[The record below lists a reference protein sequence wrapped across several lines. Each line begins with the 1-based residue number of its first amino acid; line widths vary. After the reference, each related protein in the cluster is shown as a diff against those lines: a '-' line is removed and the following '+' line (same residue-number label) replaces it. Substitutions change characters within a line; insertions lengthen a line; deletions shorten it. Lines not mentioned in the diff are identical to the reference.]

1 MTEDTVTYALVDTMP
16 QKNDEIVAHIF
27 PSTVDGETHPVMQGT
42 NAPPST
48 QYQSL
53 SDIQADLAE
62 LGRLGVDEA
71 YRVKQLHKIPDGLEV
86 DRTTVCVEAARGKR
100 VLHLG
105 CGWPPSPLHQAL
117 AAVSEHLIGIDIAAP
132 SSAREN
138 IWQMDLDAHPE
149 GLPLREYDVIIAGEI
164 LEHLGNPG
172 NLLRAL
178 RKFYPDTMLVI
189 TVPNAFSAAGLEW
202 IKRGYENVNVQHTAW
217 YSWHTLFELVTRC
230 GYFVCNFGWYGGPP
244 YVAEGI
250 VFLVKPKEA

>member
-1 MTEDTVTYALVDTMP
+1 MTEDTVEYAMGDTP
-16 QKNDEIVAHIF
+16 SHDKVVAHIF
-27 PSTVDGETHPVMQGT
+27 PSTVDGDGDGHSPVAVMS
-42 NAPPST
+42 PPT

-62 LGRLGVDEA
+62 LGRLGVDDA

-86 DRTTVCVEAARGKR
+86 DRVTVCVEAARGKR

-105 CGWPPSPLHQAL
+105 CGWPPSPLHQEL
-117 AAVSEHLIGIDIAAP
+117 AKVAAHLIGVDIAAP
-132 SSAREN
+132 PSAREN
-138 IWQMDLDAHPE
+138 IWQADLDTHPE

-178 RKFYPDTMLVI
+178 RKLFPETMLVI
-189 TVPNAFSAAGLEW
+189 TVPNAFSAVGLEW
-202 IKRGYENVNVQHTAW
+202 VRRGYENCNREHTCW

-230 GYFVCNFGWYGGPP
+230 GYFVCNFGWYNGPP
-244 YVAEGI
+244 YIAEGI